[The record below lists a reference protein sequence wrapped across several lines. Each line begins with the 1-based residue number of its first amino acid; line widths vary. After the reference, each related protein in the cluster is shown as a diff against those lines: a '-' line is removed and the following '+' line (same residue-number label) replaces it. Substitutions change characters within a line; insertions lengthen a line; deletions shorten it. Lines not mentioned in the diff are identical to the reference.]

1 MSLWLIDLQKKNCFS
16 PLTRHLWDLST
27 LWVSCFLIYCILS
40 DADPN
45 KLSHSAHICSWWCND
60 DTIHSALVMT
70 GHVTETR
77 AMERQRW
84 WVPHAG
90 HSIHSG
96 SQQRTKGPWRAG
108 RYQGGA
114 EPEEWRTLPP
124 PANLPPLKCK
134 WATYFV
140 SHWDLKVL
148 CYST

>member
-27 LWVSCFLIYCILS
+27 LWVSCFLVYLS

-77 AMERQRW
+77 ATERQRL

-90 HSIHSG
+90 HSMHSQ
-96 SQQRTKGPWRAG
+96 SQKRPRGPWRAG

-114 EPEEWRTLPP
+114 ANLP

-140 SHWDLKVL
+140 SHWVLKVL
-148 CYST
+148 YLLPVAMWK